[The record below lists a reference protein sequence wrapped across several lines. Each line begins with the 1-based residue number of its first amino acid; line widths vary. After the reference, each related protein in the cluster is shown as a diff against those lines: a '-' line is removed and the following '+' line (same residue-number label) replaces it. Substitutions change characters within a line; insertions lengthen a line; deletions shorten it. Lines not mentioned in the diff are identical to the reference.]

1 MHHLQTSRIPQY
13 TTLEWPGDHCTAIPK
28 PLMGIFRE
36 SHRRKEAVDVR
47 LSRRAAMRSGGLD
60 PHRLDVQVFVE
71 LL

>member
-1 MHHLQTSRIPQY
+1 
-13 TTLEWPGDHCTAIPK
+13 
-28 PLMGIFRE
+28 MGIFRE